1 MMWLNKNV
9 ATIIATLQLLD
20 IYRFVKNTKIYYNFK
35 LIYKYYVRNPRVE
48 LIFENRFAREG
59 CPRAYKHMVKLIF
72 NPFETLGS

>member
-1 MMWLNKNV
+1 M
-9 ATIIATLQLLD
+9 IAQKLKKSNMID
-20 IYRFVKNTKIYYNFK
+20 IRFIFLKKTKIYYNFK
-35 LIYKYYVRNPRVE
+35 LIYKFYVRNPRVE